1 MDPNR
6 GLWYTIQICLKS
18 AVSIN
23 SINVLLSVSKVAG
36 YHFKTKSISFSLAMK
51 RNAFDI
57 RQTASVKILLSKA
70 DFEAFFTLIRVIEA
84 AALPANTYEFIQEF
98 VQRWY
103 KSIIK
108 EFFINFRK
116 AVQNAYKS
124 MVFHSLLSLKT
135 DITKANFA
143 ESESALFKR

>member
-6 GLWYTIQICLKS
+6 GLWYTIQICLQS

-23 SINVLLSVSKVAG
+23 SINVLLSVPKVAS

-57 RQTASVKILLSKA
+57 RQIASVKILLSKA

-84 AALPANTYEFIQEF
+84 AALPVNTYEFIQEF
-98 VQRWY
+98 VQR
-103 KSIIK
+103 
-108 EFFINFRK
+108 
-116 AVQNAYKS
+116 
-124 MVFHSLLSLKT
+124 
-135 DITKANFA
+135 
-143 ESESALFKR
+143 